1 MESNEEIRETVRK
14 RYAEIASQPNG
25 TGCCGGGSCGM
36 PEAGNFSDDYAK
48 VEGYVSE
55 ADLGLGCG
63 LPTELAGIKSG
74 DVVVDLGSGAGNDAF
89 VARAIVGEAGRVI
102 GIDMTEAMIA
112 KANGNN
118 RKMGFRNV
126 DFRLGEIED
135 IPVDSAS
142 VDVVISNCVLNLVP
156 DKEKAYRE
164 IHRIIKPGGH
174 FSISDIV
181 LEGEFPEA
189 LRTVAEL
196 YVGCIAGAEDKD
208 HYLDTIRKSGFRDV
222 RIVKEKEV
230 ILPPALIEGKLPSG
244 YDFGTKGFS
253 IKSVTVTGTSPV
265 NRIDG

>member
-1 MESNEEIRETVRK
+1 MDSSEEIKQEVRK
-14 RYAEIASQPNG
+14 RYGEIATQANSY
-25 TGCCGGGSCGM
+25 GCCGGGGCGM
-36 PEAGNFSDDYAK
+36 PEAENFSDDYTK
-48 VEGYVSE
+48 LEGYVSE

-89 VARAIVGEAGRVI
+89 VARAIVGDTGRVI
-102 GIDMTEAMIA
+102 GIDMTEAMIT
-112 KANGNN
+112 KANVNN
-118 RKMGFRNV
+118 RKMGYRNV

-135 IPVDSAS
+135 IPVDSAT

-156 DKEKAYRE
+156 DKEAAYRE

-181 LEGEFPEA
+181 LEGEFPAA

-208 HYLDTIRKSGFRDV
+208 HYLETIRKSGFQEV

-230 ILPPALIEGKLPSG
+230 LLPPSLIEGKLPTGYSSG
-244 YDFGTKGFS
+244 ERGFA
-253 IKSVTVTGTSPV
+253 IKSVTVSGIKPAAE
-265 NRIDG
+265 IDG